1 MSSSGDRDT
10 YVFLARYFTLV
21 DELIAETSSIDR
33 ELEHVKER
41 LLNLTH
47 PQIIRQ
53 LSVNNTVALDDE
65 PEDQLESE
73 ARQRTPKNSDCS
85 CPEVID
91 LVTPSKSDD
100 EYKSQW
106 EKLDD
111 ICIGESVSAEDMV
124 ANG

>member
-1 MSSSGDRDT
+1 MSSSSDRDT
-10 YVFLARYFTLV
+10 YVFLERYFAHV
-21 DELIAETSSIDR
+21 EELIAETLDR

-41 LLNLTH
+41 LLNLSH
-47 PQIIRQ
+47 PQIIQQ
-53 LSVNNTVALDDE
+53 LSINNTVALDDE
-65 PEDQLESE
+65 PEDQPECE